1 MSINVTLFVQML
13 VFALLVWFTMTFI
26 WPVIRQAMDEREKQ
40 IADGLAAADRGRS
53 DLEAAEAQAR
63 SIIVEAREQARD
75 ILNKASAHA
84 TGIVDEARLQGE
96 QEKRKRLESAQA
108 EIDVEVNRARDELRH
123 QVAAIAVAGAEKVL
137 VREIDPEAHRELLD
151 RLAAEL

>member
-13 VFALLVWFTMTFI
+13 VFALLVWFTMTYV

-40 IADGLAAADRGRS
+40 IADGLAAAERGRS
-53 DLEAAEAQAR
+53 DLASAETEAQT
-63 SIIVEAREQARD
+63 IIAAAREQARD
-75 ILNKASAHA
+75 ILSKASARA
-84 TGIVDEARLQGE
+84 AGIVDEARSQGE
-96 QEKRKRLESAQA
+96 DEKRKRLESARQ

-123 QVAAIAVAGAEKVL
+123 QVATIAVAGAEKVL
-137 VREIDPEAHRELLD
+137 AREIDADAHRELLD